1 MAFIPG
7 KTLDDLAVSDI
18 PGAAE
23 APSEAVR
30 EIRRTP
36 TLLAARLGAVRVTVG
51 ADLEESTCS
60 ACPGTPC
67 PHVAAA
73 LVAWARKRVPVAR
86 PKRLDLVD
94 RLLSVPGWKSADDFV
109 SGFLRG
115 AQGEAEVLPDG
126 SIEVRLRAHGRAALV
141 TVPRDEAPAFL
152 WNLPRGIS
160 KAGKARAVRVSRK
173 PLSPEL
179 RAEYD
184 EKGRIVIRPSWGEGI
199 AADPEA
205 RWHFDGTSYR
215 ALDTV
220 PRDLKGYFKGERVVE
235 EDDIPGFIE
244 GEFRRLCRRPAFKPS
259 KDVRETKVA
268 PPPVLSA
275 LRIKADSGDWLELD
289 PVYAAG
295 DLRLAM
301 SEILAVQGR
310 KKYVRKGNTW
320 IPAEPAKAYSGPTRV
335 KRWDFML
342 KRPDLPIENDLP
354 AFDANHRDPLP
365 QGLCTILRSYQETG
379 YQWMRYL
386 RRAGLHGVLADDMG
400 LGKTHQAMAYL
411 LSTYEEGSRRPSLV
425 VAPTSVLDS
434 WIQKIK
440 GFAPSLRPY
449 RFYGPDRK
457 PEALRLPGQRAI
469 VTTYTVLARDIDG
482 LASMDWETVIL
493 DEAQYIKAAA
503 TQYARAAKRLSARTR
518 IALTGTPIEN
528 RLDELWS
535 IFQFLL
541 PGYLGSAEYFRAKY
555 EIPIVRGNDVFAREK
570 LKRLIAPFKLRRV
583 KSEVLQDLPPKVE
596 DVRICELSP
605 HQAAL
610 YRTLVETDA
619 ERLADDLRDASKK
632 VDYISVFAALSKL
645 KRVCDHPALIV
656 EGPRSRDLSSGK
668 FEVFKELLD
677 EAVAS
682 GQKVVVF
689 TQYLKMMDL
698 IEEHLRASRIGYA
711 EIRGDS
717 RERAE
722 AIRAFNEREDCKVFV
737 CSLMAG
743 GVGIDLTPA
752 SVVIHYDR
760 WWNAAREDQATD
772 RVHRWGQRRGV
783 QVFKLITRGTLE
795 EKIDR
800 MIASKGELMN
810 SIVDVDAGSFRRFDR
825 DQLIELLT
833 GAREE
838 ALAAGV

>member
-7 KTLDDLAVSDI
+7 KTLDSLAVADI
-18 PGAAE
+18 AGADA
-23 APSEAVR
+23 APVDDVR

-36 TLLAARLGAVRVTVG
+36 TLLIARLGAVRVTVS
-51 ADLEESTCS
+51 ADFEESSCS
-60 ACPGTPC
+60 ACAGTPC
-67 PHVAAA
+67 PHVTAA
-73 LVAWARKRVPVAR
+73 LVAWARKRVPVTR
-86 PKRLDLVD
+86 PKRLELVD
-94 RLLSVPGWKSADDFV
+94 RLLSAPGWKHADDFL
-109 SGFLRG
+109 SDFLRG
-115 AQGEAEVLPDG
+115 AEGEADVRPDG
-126 SIEVRLRAHGRAALV
+126 SVEVRLRAHGRSAV
-141 TVPRDEAPAFL
+141 VSVPVDEAPAFL
-152 WNLPRGIS
+152 WNLPRGIAKS
-160 KAGKARAVRVSRK
+160 EKAKAARVSRK
-173 PLSPEL
+173 PIAPEL

-199 AADPEA
+199 APRADA

-220 PRDLKGYFKGERVVE
+220 PRDLKGYFKGEKVVE
-235 EDDIPGFIE
+235 EDDIPLFIE
-244 GEFRRLCRRPAFKPS
+244 GEFRKLCRQRSFKPS
-259 KDVRETKVA
+259 KDVAETKIA
-268 PPPVLSA
+268 PPPKLSA

-295 DLRLAM
+295 DLKLAM
-301 SEILAVQGR
+301 SEILAVQG
-310 KKYVRKGNTW
+310 KKKFIRKGNTW
-320 IPAEPAKAYSGPTRV
+320 IPAEPARAYAGPTRV

-342 KRPDLPIENDLP
+342 QRPDLPIENDLP
-354 AFDANHRDPLP
+354 SFDPNHHDPIP
-365 QGLCTILRSYQETG
+365 KGLCTTLRSYQETG
-379 YQWMRYL
+379 FQWMRYL
-386 RRAGLHGVLADDMG
+386 RRAGLHGCLADDMG
-400 LGKTHQAMAYL
+400 LGKTHQSMAYL
-411 LSTYEEGSRRPSLV
+411 LANYEEGSKRPSLI

-434 WIQKIK
+434 WIQKIRD
-440 GFAPSLRPY
+440 FAPSLRPY

-469 VTTYTVLARDIDG
+469 VTTYTVLARDIDW
-482 LASMDWETVIL
+482 LASMEWETVIL
-493 DEAQYIKAAA
+493 DEAQYIKTAS

-535 IFQFLL
+535 IFQFIL
-541 PGYLGSAEYFRAKY
+541 PGYLGSAEYFREKF
-555 EIPIVRGNDVFAREK
+555 EIPIVRGQDHFAKEK
-570 LKRLIAPFKLRRV
+570 LKKLIAPFKLRRV
-583 KSEVLQDLPPKVE
+583 KSEVLQDLPSKVE
-596 DVRICELSP
+596 DVRMCELSE
-605 HQAAL
+605 HQQAL
-610 YRTLVETDA
+610 YRTLVEKDA
-619 ERLADDLRDASKK
+619 ERLADELRDTSKK

-645 KRVCDHPALIV
+645 KRICDHPALLV

-668 FEVFKELLD
+668 FDTFAELLD
-677 EAVAS
+677 EALAS

-689 TQYLKMMDL
+689 TQYLKMMDI
-698 IEEHLRASRIGYA
+698 IEEQLRLKRVGYA

-722 AIRAFNEREDCKVFV
+722 AIKAFNTREDCKVFV

-743 GVGIDLTPA
+743 GVGIDLTAA

-783 QVFKLITRGTLE
+783 QVFKLVTRGTLE

-800 MIASKGELMN
+800 MIAAKGELMN

-825 DQLIELLT
+825 NELIELLT
-833 GAREE
+833 GAREA
-838 ALAAGV
+838 ALAGV